1 MPEVW
6 TETKHS
12 SGKVLLLYSLEKP
25 ESDYRFI
32 SGCFSPD
39 FSTASELYWPELLL
53 WGVHFK
59 ERQLR

>member
-25 ESDYRFI
+25 QSLTTDLSLVVFLPILVQHWNYTGLSYYYGEFI
-32 SGCFSPD
+32 LKKD
-39 FSTASELYWPELLL
+39 N
-53 WGVHFK
+53 
-59 ERQLR
+59 